1 MNALDHRP
9 KPPREYHELSKA
21 GQKRI
26 EDYIIECAVDIAKQR
41 ETLYCQQCLGVNIKT
56 SAIALYEGF
65 GMTPNEIIQFIGN
78 FKRIW
83 KYNNRLLDK
92 GVTENYLDE
101 RITEIFGEDGFPKD
115 FVDNLLSQVELY
127 EGDN

>member
-1 MNALDHRP
+1 MTRIP
-9 KPPREYHELSKA
+9 KPYANLPTKEKEEIKKYMTE
-21 GQKRI
+21 I
-26 EDYIIECAVDIAKQR
+26 AVEIAKER

-56 SAIALYEGF
+56 SAIAMYEAF

-92 GVTENYLDE
+92 GITENYLDE
-101 RITEIFGEDGFPKD
+101 RITEIFGEGGFPKD
-115 FVDNLLSQVELY
+115 FVDDLLSQVELY
-127 EGDN
+127 EGDD

>member
-1 MNALDHRP
+1 MTRIP
-9 KPPREYHELSKA
+9 KPYANLPTKEKEEIKKYMTE
-21 GQKRI
+21 I
-26 EDYIIECAVDIAKQR
+26 AVEIAKER

-56 SAIALYEGF
+56 SAIAMYEAF

-92 GVTENYLDE
+92 GITENYLDE
-101 RITEIFGEDGFPKD
+101 RITEIFGEGGFPKD
-115 FVDNLLSQVELY
+115 FVDDLLSQVELY
-127 EGDN
+127 EGDEK

>member
-1 MNALDHRP
+1 MTRIP
-9 KPPREYHELSKA
+9 KPYANLPTKEKEEIKKYMTE
-21 GQKRI
+21 I
-26 EDYIIECAVDIAKQR
+26 AVEIAKER

-65 GMTPNEIIQFIGN
+65 GMTPSEIIQFIGN

-92 GVTENYLDE
+92 GITENYLDE
-101 RITEIFGEDGFPKD
+101 RITEIFGKNGFPKE
-115 FVDNLLSQVELY
+115 FVDDLLSQVELY
-127 EGDN
+127 EGDD